1 MKLRTIVRG
10 AQISLCAAGLLCGGW
25 SAKAACGEPEQAG
38 GIAAVL
44 PSMAQSSN
52 DTGALTRGSERDHRR
67 SIVGLWHVT
76 FVKSDGSPFYQS
88 FDLWHSDRTEFET
101 ASASPL
107 NGNVCVGV
115 WRETKG
121 GSVQLHHV
129 GWHFEGGVLTATF
142 TLDETNTVASDGKT
156 YKGTFLYQRYDLAGN
171 LLLQVAGTLTAD
183 RITVE
188 AGEEDSST
196 EGSAP

>member
-1 MKLRTIVRG
+1 MKLRTIFRR
-10 AQISLCAAGLLCGGW
+10 AQITLCAAGLLCGGW
-25 SAKAACGEPEQAG
+25 TAKAACGDPEQPS
-38 GIAAVL
+38 GITSVL

-52 DTGALTRGSERDHRR
+52 DGSAAPQGNQHDRR
-67 SIVGLWHVT
+67 NSIVGLWHVT

-88 FDLWHSDRTEFET
+88 FDVWHSDQTEFE
-101 ASASPL
+101 SANVSPL

-121 GSVQLHHV
+121 RSVQLHHV

-142 TLDETNTVASDGKT
+142 TLDETNTLASDGTT

-171 LLLQVAGTLTAD
+171 PLLRVAGTLTAN

-188 AGEEDSST
+188 TTQEDSST

>member
-1 MKLRTIVRG
+1 MNVRTIFRSVQVSACAIG
-10 AQISLCAAGLLCGGW
+10 LLCAAW
-25 SAKAACGEPEQAG
+25 TAKAACGDPEQAA
-38 GIAAVL
+38 GITSVL
-44 PSMAQSSN
+44 PAMPQSGN
-52 DTGALTRGSERDHRR
+52 GASGSAYANEREHRH

-88 FDLWHSDRTEFET
+88 FDLWHSDRTEFE
-101 ASASPL
+101 SANVSPL

-129 GWHFEGGVLTATF
+129 GWHFDSGILVATF

-171 LLLQVAGTLTAD
+171 PLLQVAGTLTAT

-188 AGEEDSST
+188 TRAEDSST
-196 EGSAP
+196 QSSAP